1 MIHSLCGKTLDRSGL
16 KAMTREDINDSAPLA
31 PQAELPMPPMQA
43 LTTQFD
49 MGGNIQPQEGKY
61 NNASRLAGDETR
73 QGFRVGEL
81 RLMIRYEDSSEL
93 SEMSAIQRLPNAPD
107 WFSGIANLHGK
118 LTPVFDLARYLGV
131 DTDPEAKS
139 MLLVLSHGADATG
152 ILIDGLPERL
162 RLPDNGSTDAGA
174 APECIAPHLRGAS
187 HIGEKLWFD
196 LDTQSLLGAIE
207 KSLGASQ

>member
-1 MIHSLCGKTLDRSGL
+1 MIPGLRGKTLNSS
-16 KAMTREDINDSAPLA
+16 KAMTKEDINAADSGQIA
-31 PQAELPMPPMQA
+31 PMPPTMA

-49 MGGNIQPQEGKY
+49 MGGDIQAQSENPG
-61 NNASRLAGDETR
+61 NTSRHAGDETR
-73 QGFRVGEL
+73 QGFLIGEL

-93 SEMSAIQRLPNAPD
+93 SELSSIQRLPNAPD

-131 DTDPEAKS
+131 HSDPGTKR
-139 MLLVLSHGADATG
+139 MLLVLAHGADATG

-162 RLPDNGSTDAGA
+162 RLPDNESIDAGA
-174 APECIAPHLRGAS
+174 APDSITPHLRGAN

-196 LDTQSLLGAIE
+196 LDTHSLLGALE
-207 KSLGASQ
+207 KSLEAT